1 MAAKIL
7 RYAFF
12 AVLAFVGYQWGLAT
26 APASDQALDLSSETT
41 EPTSLNDFAALPCP
55 SEADF
60 LRMAADV
67 HLLVPEGPSID
78 QACDQSPRALLG
90 KSLLLMTSLKLKIPQ
105 DWPEP
110 LRSDLLSPFDFLKKN
125 VSKLSLDLTQKDSI
139 AYNKVSVREIY
150 LGGRFF
156 TTEPLGAVAI
166 LVHEARH
173 SVRTAPGHEFCL
185 SGDIPRTA
193 GACDAEFSL
202 EDSKNGA
209 YGYGT
214 LFSIAVALYG
224 DNVSKADREYMLI
237 DALVQLGARFNKI
250 PDALAR
256 KVDVLAVLGHD
267 QRIYLVHP
275 FLHYARPLN
284 LAFAA
289 SDERPVRIEFAPLHN
304 GLLIYTSRGR
314 VWQWSSLKGLLPLYE
329 KLLTPDMPVADIA
342 RLRVPF
348 LEQTSYVIREPNGT
362 LKFIEYSPERNERVL
377 SPYPVHFPRTNGPA
391 PDIQLMAL
399 AMYNDSVFLDKAG
412 ALYLAPHFGNEF
424 AFTKV
429 PQLQSSR
436 GWTSLNGGI
445 IYESLNLIDRSG
457 QNHWA
462 SMNIVDDA
470 TGGDDAAFSR
480 QYQQSVSVLQTQAPM
495 KKFMEGLRIRS
506 ALDNQGRLSVWKDEG
521 AAKILNLDF
530 PVKDFVMM
538 QNAETREPIGRTSQ
552 EPDQFQ
558 KQCGVK
564 RLLRDPWLGRGIGV
578 DHDNRIVMA
587 GGRDGE
593 CVRMTEQELR
603 SKTPYFD

>member
-1 MAAKIL
+1 MAAKLL
-7 RYAFF
+7 RYALFTAL
-12 AVLAFVGYQWGLAT
+12 AVLGYKWGLAT
-26 APASDQALDLSSETT
+26 APALSATQDLSSETT
-41 EPTSLNDFAALPCP
+41 EIPSRNDFAALPCP

-60 LRMAADV
+60 LRMAAEV
-67 HLLVPEGPSID
+67 NLVVPEGPSID
-78 QACDQSPRALLG
+78 QVCDQSSRALLS
-90 KSLLLMTSLKLKIPQ
+90 KSLLLMTSLKIKVPQ

-110 LRSDLLSPFDFLKKN
+110 LRSDMLNSFEFLKKN

-139 AYNKVSVREIY
+139 AYNKVSAREIY

-173 SVRTAPGHEFCL
+173 SVKTAPGHEYCL

-202 EDSKNGA
+202 EDSRNGA

-214 LFSIAVALYG
+214 LFAIAVALYG
-224 DNVSKADREYMLI
+224 EDVSKADREYLLI

-256 KVDVLAVLGHD
+256 KVDVLAVLGPD

-284 LAFAA
+284 LAFGSA
-289 SDERPVRIEFAPLHN
+289 DEHPVRIEFAPLHN
-304 GLLIYTSRGR
+304 GLLIYTSKGQ
-314 VWQWSSLKGLLPLYE
+314 VWQWSSLKGLQRLYE
-329 KLLTPDMPVADIA
+329 KLLTPAMSVADVA

-348 LEQTSYVIREPNGT
+348 QEQTSYVVREQSGS
-362 LKFIEYSPERNERVL
+362 LKFIEYSPDLNERVL
-377 SPYPVHFPRTNGPA
+377 TPYPVNFPRTNGPT
-391 PDIQLMAL
+391 PDIQSMAL
-399 AMYNDSVFLDKAG
+399 AMYDDSVFLDKAG
-412 ALYLAPHFGNEF
+412 ALYLAPHFGNEN
-424 AFTKV
+424 AFTRV
-429 PQLQSSR
+429 PQLQSPQ

-445 IYESLNLIDRSG
+445 IYESLSLIDRSG

-462 SMNIVDDA
+462 GMNIVYDSS
-470 TGGDDAAFSR
+470 GGDDSGILR
-480 QYQQSVSVLQTQAPM
+480 QYEQKVSLMQTQVPM
-495 KKFMEGLRIRS
+495 KKFMEGLRVRS
-506 ALDNQGRLSVWKDEG
+506 ALDEQGRLSVWKD
-521 AAKILNLDF
+521 ASDAKILDLGF
-530 PVKDFVMM
+530 PIKDFVMM
-538 QNAETREPIGRTSQ
+538 QNAETREPVGRTTQ
-552 EPDQFQ
+552 EPDKFK

-564 RLLRDPWLGRGIGV
+564 RSLRDPWLGRGIGV
-578 DHDNRIVMA
+578 DHDNQIVMA
-587 GGRDGE
+587 GARDGE